1 MSKDIL
7 ELEQQFG
14 EEMGE
19 RNSRRLIVTAFIGGE
34 HGACIQLTTD
44 NDYFTLTEKQV
55 NELILVLLKRLA
67 HEPGF
72 NATD

>member
-1 MSKDIL
+1 MSKEIL
-7 ELEQQFG
+7 ELEQKFG

-19 RNSRRLIVTAFIGGE
+19 QSNRLIVTAFIGGE

-44 NDYFTLTEKQV
+44 KDYFTLTENQV
-55 NELILVLLKRLA
+55 LELITVLLKRLN
-67 HEPGF
+67 HEEGY